1 MIKESSFFGVSR
13 SSCSVK
19 ENTANK
25 HIFHNYG
32 IYKHTFVWYNKTN
45 KPPEGNMNNSK
56 DILKEIERLSTK
68 LNAAQLK
75 IIIEKFKNHRA
86 TDTNVEILCSQL
98 LRK

>member
-1 MIKESSFFGVSR
+1 
-13 SSCSVK
+13 
-19 ENTANK
+19 
-25 HIFHNYG
+25 
-32 IYKHTFVWYNKTN
+32 
-45 KPPEGNMNNSK
+45 MNNTK

-75 IIIEKFKNHRA
+75 IIIEKLKNHRA